1 MKGTVVD
8 AKTLRTP
15 SELKKIGDQKPGYY
29 KWWAKKGEL
38 ETILKALNVKL
49 KDIVN
54 AIEKNGDLY
63 CIYVGIAAKES
74 IRDRLNWHINQGH
87 SWSAVKSGTLST
99 LRQSISSVV
108 AKNQRAEDETNSFI
122 DKLKVEYYL
131 KKDGEIKTKN
141 TEKELL
147 NIEKSLM
154 EKNLYVLNIKD
165 NEHQIAKKTK
175 EPLSNLRKY
184 SWYKAIIEFFEE
196 DKEKRLFKDF
206 Q

>member
-1 MKGTVVD
+1 MKGIVLD
-8 AKTLRTP
+8 AKTLRHK
-15 SELKKIGDQKPGYY
+15 EKLEQIEAKPGYY

-38 ETILKALNVKL
+38 ESILEVLNIKL

-54 AIEKNGDLY
+54 VIEKKDDIY

-108 AKNQRAEDETNSFI
+108 AKNQRAEDETNLFM

-131 KKDGEIKTKN
+131 KKDGEIKNKN

-147 NIEKSLM
+147 DIEKSLL

-165 NEHQIAKKTK
+165 NKHRIAPKTAI
-175 EPLSNLRKY
+175 PLGNLRKY
-184 SWYKAIIEFFEE
+184 SWYKAINDFFEE
-196 DKEKRLFKDF
+196 EKEKFKEF